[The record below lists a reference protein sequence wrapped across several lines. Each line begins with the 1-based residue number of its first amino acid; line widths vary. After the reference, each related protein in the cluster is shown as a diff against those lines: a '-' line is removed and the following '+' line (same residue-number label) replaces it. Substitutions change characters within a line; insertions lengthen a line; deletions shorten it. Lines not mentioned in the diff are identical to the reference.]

1 MKDILPH
8 IITFVIGLVVLAVTA
23 YIAWRLRH
31 RIREK
36 VAAWLRDH
44 ELEKSSLMNVW
55 IECDKVGVAAK
66 KIACKIF
73 VVTEK
78 TGEQQ
83 ISEDILTPEALEK
96 LYPDVYA
103 QFQKQGHVRTSILQ
117 QVA

>member
-1 MKDILPH
+1 MKDALPS
-8 IITFVIGLVVLAVTA
+8 VIGFLIGIVVLAVAA
-23 YIAWRLRH
+23 YVAWRFRH

-36 VAAWLRDH
+36 VANWLRTHD
-44 ELEKSSLMNVW
+44 LEKSALMNVW
-55 IECDKVGVAAK
+55 IECDKIGVAAK

-83 ISEDILTPEALEK
+83 ISEETLTPEALEK

-103 QFQKQGHVRTSILQ
+103 QLQKQGLVRKSILQ
-117 QVA
+117 QIA